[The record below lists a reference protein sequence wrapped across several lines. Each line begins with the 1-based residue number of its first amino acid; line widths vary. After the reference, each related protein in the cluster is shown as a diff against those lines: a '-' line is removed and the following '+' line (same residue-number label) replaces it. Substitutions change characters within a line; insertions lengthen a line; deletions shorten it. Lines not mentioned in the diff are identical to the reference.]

1 MFNTKKIL
9 VVGDIMLDSYY
20 IGEVQRISPEAP
32 VPVLLKK
39 SEKQVLGG
47 GANVAVNLKAANQEV
62 KIISV
67 IGKDFAGRQIKKIME
82 EMDFDISSI
91 IEDKSIKTTEK
102 IRMIGNADQQLLRVD
117 VEEIVLMQEDLE
129 EKLISEVKKYI
140 TRTDIVVLSDYC
152 KGVLSSSSTHKIIK
166 IANKYKKQVLVDVK
180 DKNINKYK
188 GAFLIKPNLKEL
200 QELSGRTAR
209 TQEEIIET
217 SKFLIKKVDVDNIL
231 VTQGSEGMT
240 LVSENEYKHYKASKV
255 EVFDVTG
262 AGDTSIS
269 YLAAA
274 LANGWSL
281 DDAIIVSNIAAG
293 IQVSKRGTSSVYEKE
308 VEEKWDDNAKT
319 IYFENADSLREHYK
333 NKKIVFTNGCFDIL
347 HRGHVDYLKKAK
359 MLGDILVVGLNSDE
373 SVKKLKGNDRPI
385 NTQSDRMEILKAMKY
400 IDYVII
406 FEQDTPYELIEKIQP
421 DILVKGGDYRLNA
434 VVGKDIVER
443 RGGMVKILPF
453 LAEKST
459 TNIISKIKN
468 RNAE

>member
-91 IEDKSIKTTEK
+91 IEDKNIKTTEK

-117 VEEIVLMQEDLE
+117 VEEIALMQEDLE
-129 EKLISEVKKYI
+129 EKLILEVKKYI

-200 QELSGRTAR
+200 QELSGRAVR

-217 SKFLIKKVDVDNIL
+217 SKFLIKKVDVDNVL

-281 DDAIIVSNIAAG
+281 DAAIIVSNIAAG

-333 NKKIVFTNGCFDIL
+333 NKKIVFTNGFFDIL

-385 NTQSDRMEILKAMKY
+385 NTQSDRMEILKAMKC

-421 DILVKGGDYRLNA
+421 DILVKGGDYMPDA

-468 RNAE
+468 RNVE

>member
-91 IEDKSIKTTEK
+91 IEDKNIKTTEK

-117 VEEIVLMQEDLE
+117 VEEIALMQEDLE
-129 EKLISEVKKYI
+129 EKLILEVKKYI

-200 QELSGRTAR
+200 QELSGRAVR

-217 SKFLIKKVDVDNIL
+217 SKFLIKKVDVDNVL

-281 DDAIIVSNIAAG
+281 DAAIIVSNIAAG

-359 MLGDILVVGLNSDE
+359 MLGDILVI
-373 SVKKLKGNDRPI
+373 KG
-385 NTQSDRMEILKAMKY
+385 
-400 IDYVII
+400 
-406 FEQDTPYELIEKIQP
+406 
-421 DILVKGGDYRLNA
+421 
-434 VVGKDIVER
+434 
-443 RGGMVKILPF
+443 
-453 LAEKST
+453 
-459 TNIISKIKN
+459 
-468 RNAE
+468 

>member
-333 NKKIVFTNGCFDIL
+333 NEKIVFTNGCFDIL